1 MESFLMEWRGIFSKS
16 WRGKSL
22 KLDPQTL
29 QMELQSLHNPCK
41 KKEIRRY
48 GAAYKQTSSEQL
60 VKPNE
65 MLLET
70 LLIDQQ

>member
-1 MESFLMEWRGIFSKS
+1 
-16 WRGKSL
+16 
-22 KLDPQTL
+22 
-29 QMELQSLHNPCK
+29 MELQSLHNPCKK

-48 GAAYKQTSSEQL
+48 GAAYKQNSSEQL

>member
-1 MESFLMEWRGIFSKS
+1 LKRKES
-16 WRGKSL
+16 
-22 KLDPQTL
+22 QTRSSNSPNGTSITSQPL
-29 QMELQSLHNPCK
+29 Q

>member
-1 MESFLMEWRGIFSKS
+1 
-16 WRGKSL
+16 
-22 KLDPQTL
+22 
-29 QMELQSLHNPCK
+29 MELQSLHNPCK

-48 GAAYKQTSSEQL
+48 GAAYKQNSSEQL